1 MRGAET
7 RRSVKNIH
15 TLNPS
20 IRLKLLPTLAGIVAL
35 MSSVGLY
42 AAVTVSSNVTFN
54 SGIYTYSYTVTNAGT
69 TFDLATVDFPVGE
82 GVSVTNLIAPPGF
95 GAIFDGSPI
104 NLVSLFEDNDPVTP
118 QTFAPNSTS
127 AAFRYDS
134 VFGPGVVT
142 FSAIDANGDTFTG
155 TAQSAV
161 PESSSLMLLGT
172 VAIPLLAI
180 RRRPANH

>member
-1 MRGAET
+1 M
-7 RRSVKNIH
+7 KNIH

-20 IRLKLLPTLAGIVAL
+20 IRLELLPTLAGIVAL
-35 MSSVGLY
+35 TSSVGLY
-42 AAVTVSSNVTFN
+42 AAVTVGSNVTFN

-104 NLVSLFEDNDPVTP
+104 NLVSLFEDNDAVTP

-134 VFGPGVVT
+134 VFGPGIVT

-180 RRRPANH
+180 RRRPANR

>member
-1 MRGAET
+1 M
-7 RRSVKNIH
+7 KI
-15 TLNPS
+15 LPLMDPS

-35 MSSVGLY
+35 VSSVGLY
-42 AAVTVSSNVTFN
+42 AAVTVSSNVTFS
-54 SGIYTYSYTVTNAGT
+54 SGTYTYSYTVTNAGT

-104 NLVSLFEDNDPVTP
+104 NLISLFEDDDPVTP

-134 VFGPGVVT
+134 VFAPGVVT

-155 TAQSAV
+155 SAQSAV

-180 RRRPANH
+180 RRRPANR